1 MSKVTI
7 GLPCYNEAPFIE
19 ETLRSLMAQT
29 EQDLQIIVS
38 DNASTDG
45 TLEIIKSVAATDD
58 RIIVHSSKTNDGGPA
73 NFIRVLELAQS
84 PYFMWMGAHDLLAKD
99 YVKKLRL
106 VLDADPSC
114 SLAYANS
121 IFIAK
126 DGSDIRG
133 ERVDTGLDL
142 SQDSAA
148 ERFKRLC
155 WNLHRCDLF
164 HGLMRRDWVD
174 SAHMT
179 SNRTPDMVLLA
190 DLSLR
195 GRFRHIPELMFYRRL
210 NRVGEGEDVWQKRLV
225 EHGYVNASQSM
236 IESWTSSRAAYL
248 ALVDAAPLSK
258 NEQRLLRFAVYQSFL
273 ERHGVPWDSSQEGA
287 SWWDRLL
294 MRLSTDD
301 GVECIRR
308 RIRHRIACQ
317 ARVDGEYSRARLEW
331 EVTGLLK
338 ENQRLRKELTR
349 LKTKKD

>member
-1 MSKVTI
+1 
-7 GLPCYNEAPFIE
+7 
-19 ETLRSLMAQT
+19 
-29 EQDLQIIVS
+29 
-38 DNASTDG
+38 
-45 TLEIIKSVAATDD
+45 
-58 RIIVHSSKTNDGGPA
+58 
-73 NFIRVLELAQS
+73 
-84 PYFMWMGAHDLLAKD
+84 
-99 YVKKLRL
+99 
-106 VLDADPSC
+106 
-114 SLAYANS
+114 
-121 IFIAK
+121 
-126 DGSDIRG
+126 
-133 ERVDTGLDL
+133 
-142 SQDSAA
+142 
-148 ERFKRLC
+148 
-155 WNLHRCDLF
+155 
-164 HGLMRRDWVD
+164 MRRDWVD

-225 EHGYVNASQSM
+225 EHGYVNASQSI
-236 IESWTSSRAAYL
+236 IESWTTSRAAYL